1 MTSPTTT
8 PQLDLDSA
16 QLARAYERE
25 SATRQFESGKRLVG
39 FLSVAP
45 GERVLDVGCGTGRL
59 AEHIADIVGPSG
71 HVLGIDP
78 LAERIAIARGRGRA
92 NLAFEVG
99 DARDLGALADA
110 SFDVVVLNAVFHW
123 LPEKAGPLAS
133 FASVLRA
140 GGRLGLTTWPP
151 GQRTMLQEVRLQVLG
166 EPPYDRHVRP
176 ADGVLFRVDPDQMQ
190 ALLGQAGFV
199 DIRIELRPAEQTFAD
214 AEAAIRYSE
223 ASAFGNF
230 LGHLPVELRARARE
244 EIRRRLQDR
253 AGDQPIVRREP
264 RMIVLARKA
273 LSPS

>member
-1 MTSPTTT
+1 MTSPTIT
-8 PQLDLDSA
+8 PQLDLDSE

-39 FLSVAP
+39 DLALVP

-71 HVLGIDP
+71 SVLGIDP
-78 LAERIAIARGRGRA
+78 LVERIAIARGRSRA
-92 NLAFEVG
+92 HLAFEVG
-99 DARDLGALADA
+99 DARDLGGLSDA
-110 SFDVVVLNAVFHW
+110 SFDAVLLNAVFHW
-123 LPEKAGPLAS
+123 LPDKAGPLAS
-133 FASVLRA
+133 FIRVLRP

-151 GQRTMLQEVRLQVLG
+151 GQRTMLQQARLEVLA
-166 EPPYDRHVRP
+166 EPPFDRHVRP
-176 ADGVLFRVDPDQMQ
+176 ADGVLFRVDEDRMR
-190 ALLGQAGFV
+190 ALLGQAGFT

-244 EIRRRLQDR
+244 EIRRQLQ
-253 AGDQPIVRREP
+253 AKVGDQPVVRREH
-264 RMIVLARKA
+264 RMVVFARKPEGA
-273 LSPS
+273 